1 VDAEEK
7 IQAVLPNIDAL
18 MGGRLITGA
27 RAHHRLSRNL
37 MSPPDP
43 LLAAVSG
50 IANACCPL
58 PGLVTGGQPNDAQ
71 FRAAR
76 AAGAVAVLDIQDDG
90 TASIRR
96 AGLAASLGLRY
107 VNISVTGHSHDD
119 TTMDTILALL
129 RDEAAAP
136 VFFHYGSG
144 NRVGGA
150 LIPYFM
156 LDKGIEEDDAVALAM
171 RIGLRGADLLQ
182 WGLDYVTRRT

>member
-1 VDAEEK
+1 
-7 IQAVLPNIDAL
+7 
-18 MGGRLITGA
+18 
-27 RAHHRLSRNL
+27 
-37 MSPPDP
+37 MSPTDP
-43 LLAAVSG
+43 LLASVSG

-76 AAGAVAVLDIQDDG
+76 AAGAVTVLDIRDPMEPRPFDEP
-90 TASIRR
+90 A
-96 AGLAASLGLRY
+96 LAASLGLRY
-107 VNISVTGHSHDD
+107 VNISVTGHSLDD
-119 TTMDTILALL
+119 TTLEKILAVL

-136 VFFHYGSG
+136 VFFHCGSG

-156 LDKGIEEDDAVALAM
+156 LDKGMAEDDAVALAM

-182 WGLDYVTRRT
+182 WGLEYAHRHAR

>member
-1 VDAEEK
+1 V
-7 IQAVLPNIDAL
+7 
-18 MGGRLITGA
+18 
-27 RAHHRLSRNL
+27 
-37 MSPPDP
+37 SPTDP
-43 LLAAVSG
+43 LLASVSG

-76 AAGAVAVLDIQDDG
+76 AAGAVTVLDIRDPMEPRPFDEP
-90 TASIRR
+90 A
-96 AGLAASLGLRY
+96 LAASLGLRY
-107 VNISVTGHSHDD
+107 VNISVTGHSLDD
-119 TTMDTILALL
+119 TTLEKILAVL

-136 VFFHYGSG
+136 VFFHCGSG

-156 LDKGIEEDDAVALAM
+156 LDKGMAEDDAVALAM

-182 WGLDYVTRRT
+182 WGLEYAHRHAR

>member
-1 VDAEEK
+1 
-7 IQAVLPNIDAL
+7 
-18 MGGRLITGA
+18 
-27 RAHHRLSRNL
+27 
-37 MSPPDP
+37 MSPTDP

-76 AAGAVAVLDIQDDG
+76 AAGAVTVLDIRDPMEPRPFDEP
-90 TASIRR
+90 A
-96 AGLAASLGLRY
+96 LAASLGLRY
-107 VNISVTGHSHDD
+107 VNISVTGHSLDD
-119 TTMDTILALL
+119 TTLEKILAVL
-129 RDEAAAP
+129 RDDTAAP
-136 VFFHYGSG
+136 VFFHCGSG

-156 LDKGIEEDDAVALAM
+156 LDKGMEEDDAVALAM

-182 WGLDYVTRRT
+182 WGLEYAHRHAR